1 VGNSCEQ
8 SWSRKPADQT
18 LGHQM
23 PSASLMKALHSM
35 EGALEQLITDDRE
48 EERKMQLEL
57 RIVAKTV
64 RVRRAHLD
72 GRDEGRTKCHNEHD
86 HCWQYH
92 DAKEVFGCDQFTQFT
107 FGSCF

>member
-35 EGALEQLITDDRE
+35 EGALEQLITGDRE
-48 EERKMQLEL
+48 DAVMDSREDCPGP
-57 RIVAKTV
+57 AGTP
-64 RVRRAHLD
+64 D
-72 GRDEGRTKCHNEHD
+72 GK
-86 HCWQYH
+86 
-92 DAKEVFGCDQFTQFT
+92 
-107 FGSCF
+107 S